1 MQATIAGNPRSLL
14 AQEGCGEKGLLA
26 GTQSRLS
33 FLPERHTD
41 FIFAVLAE
49 EVGFAGVVLLLC
61 LFVCLLVHGFI
72 IAYRSRD
79 RLGALVAIGVVTML
93 AVQIFLNIG
102 MTIGLVPNYWS
113 AAAVDELRWLI
124 TGHDVSVPRAVNEC
138 AHATL

>member
-1 MQATIAGNPRSLL
+1 M
-14 AQEGCGEKGLLA
+14 GEGLLA

-79 RLGALVAIGVVTML
+79 RLGALVATGVVTML
-93 AVQIFLNIG
+93 AVQIFLNTRLLCFAISG
-102 MTIGLVPNYWS
+102 
-113 AAAVDELRWLI
+113 
-124 TGHDVSVPRAVNEC
+124 VNVI
-138 AHATL
+138 LLGPLSSFG

>member
-1 MQATIAGNPRSLL
+1 MG
-14 AQEGCGEKGLLA
+14 KGLLA

-49 EVGFAGVVLLLC
+49 EVGFVGVVLLLG
-61 LFVCLLVHGFI
+61 LFGCLLVHGFI

-79 RLGALVAIGVVTML
+79 RLGALVATGVVTML
-93 AVQIFLNIG
+93 AVTNLFEYRHDHRLSAH
-102 MTIGLVPNYWS
+102 YWS
-113 AAAVDELRWLI
+113 AAAVDELRRLI
-124 TGHDVSVPRAVNEC
+124 TGHNVSVPRAVNEC